1 MVSRLLLLLAAVHVS
16 RASAACNNVS
26 AVSITLDTLFAEYAQ
41 YMAPA
46 TPVAVRAALDVRHAS
61 VDEGAV
67 VVRLLADLRL
77 SWQDPRLAWN
87 ETELECKSVLV
98 PAERLWRPDVELLN
112 GAAGGGAD
120 GSVRARLTSDSKV
133 LWIQRLN
140 VAVPLA
146 IDLIDWPRDQQSA
159 VFTFGSREH
168 TAEEIALGI
177 DDFRYATVWE
187 SGTWMIE
194 AVVAEKAALGSKP
207 VISWNVVLRRRAA
220 AHALAS
226 GAVLMAAALVL
237 LTAVVLPPQQRH
249 SLCACA
255 AFTAALWL
263 TSALLRFPGSA
274 TCPRTLL
281 CMAGVLGAAG
291 ACCAVAAMLARLAR
305 VQRPPPPQLRALL
318 SKAPAWIV
326 ATSPQ
331 DGDSTS
337 ASWAAAAQ
345 LLDNVLRAA
354 LALTLLILVCVA
366 L

>member
-1 MVSRLLLLLAAVHVS
+1 
-16 RASAACNNVS
+16 
-26 AVSITLDTLFAEYAQ
+26 
-41 YMAPA
+41 MAPV

-61 VDEGAV
+61 VDEGAAI
-67 VVRLLADLRL
+67 VRLVADLRL

-87 ETELECKSVLV
+87 ETDLECKSVLV

-146 IDLIDWPRDQQSA
+146 IDLTDWPRDRQSA

-194 AVVAEKAALGSKP
+194 SVVGEKAALGSKP
-207 VISWNVVLRRRAA
+207 VVSWNVVLRRRAA

-226 GAVLMAAALVL
+226 GAVLMAAAMVL
-237 LTAVVLPPQQRH
+237 LTAVVLPPHQRH

-263 TSALLRFPGSA
+263 TSALLRLPGSS
-274 TCPRTLL
+274 TCPRTLS

-291 ACCAVAAMLARLAR
+291 ACCAVAVMLARLAR

-318 SKAPAWIV
+318 SKAPSWAV

-331 DGDSTS
+331 ESDSTS

-354 LALTLLILVCVA
+354 LALTLLVLVCVA